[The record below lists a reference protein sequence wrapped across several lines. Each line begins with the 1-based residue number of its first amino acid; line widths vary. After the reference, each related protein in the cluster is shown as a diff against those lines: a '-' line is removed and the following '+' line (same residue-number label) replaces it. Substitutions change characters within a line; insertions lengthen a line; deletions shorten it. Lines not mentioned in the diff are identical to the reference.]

1 MPDDGRM
8 LFALSETPPSPSP
21 HDHSLVPSALRLP
34 MQVWSLHFSH
44 LNNFP
49 RAFSCCTSDTDRDLI
64 PKHYDWSKHQ
74 YQDDES
80 YIELIAELKFN
91 NRLRD
96 KLNHFGM
103 SVTYFARKFDVAKSF
118 WSIFN
123 AAPHWVNIQH
133 WIDGKFELGHI
144 IPQSIFVP
152 SNIIHG
158 NMANN
163 PTNFFILWVQVL
175 TILASILIATMDP
188 LMIRMGV
195 GCSA

>member
-1 MPDDGRM
+1 MTTP
-8 LFALSETPPSPSP
+8 LFRHLCDSQCKYSPCI
-21 HDHSLVPSALRLP
+21 
-34 MQVWSLHFSH
+34 SH
-44 LNNFP
+44 ISTIFQGQG
-49 RAFSCCTSDTDRDLI
+49 AFSCCTSDTDRDLI

-158 NMANN
+158 NR
-163 PTNFFILWVQVL
+163 PIIQQT
-175 TILASILIATMDP
+175 S
-188 LMIRMGV
+188 
-195 GCSA
+195 SYS